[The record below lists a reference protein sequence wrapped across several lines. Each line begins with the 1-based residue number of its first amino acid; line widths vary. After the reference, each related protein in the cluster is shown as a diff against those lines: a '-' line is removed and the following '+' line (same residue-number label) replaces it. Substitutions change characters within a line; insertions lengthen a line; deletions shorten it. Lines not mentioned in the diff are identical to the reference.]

1 MKTQREYNGVCKV
14 PSQVLPSAADLKRL
28 QKKRKKMED
37 QLKAKGD
44 SEETG
49 KFEIIASCCLH
60 RQFVAQQYLSNILQP
75 SIDTGI
81 SGTKHKDN
89 RAAEGDVKKSP
100 TSTKSASK
108 NDSKSLVH
116 ETSRRFLL
124 QRRGQASSLKS

>member
-44 SEETG
+44 SED
-49 KFEIIASCCLH
+49 I
-60 RQFVAQQYLSNILQP
+60 N
-75 SIDTGI
+75 TGI
-81 SGTKHKDN
+81 FGTKNKDN

-108 NDSKSLVH
+108 NDSMVTRDVYVTNDKDAEKPSKSLVH

-124 QRRGQASSLKS
+124 QRRGQAN